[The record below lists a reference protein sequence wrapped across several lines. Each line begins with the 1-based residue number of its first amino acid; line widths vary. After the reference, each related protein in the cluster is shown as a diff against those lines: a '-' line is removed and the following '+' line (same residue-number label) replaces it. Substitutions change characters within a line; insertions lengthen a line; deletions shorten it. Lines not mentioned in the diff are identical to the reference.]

1 MAVEIERRYLLLPL
15 RVEFFLRMFK
25 MDFRKINITQNYIKR
40 DEQLGRVR
48 QFDDKYYITIK
59 KGDGLVREEYEKEIT
74 EEIYNNI
81 LNSSDETKTISKTRY
96 LLDIDGFTY
105 EIDEFQDALCGLV
118 LLEVEFENEKESLD
132 FKINDTIKKV
142 VVKEVTEDR
151 KFDNSSIAASQSVPY
166 L

>member
-1 MAVEIERRYLLLPL
+1 MAIEIERRYLLFPL
-15 RVEFFLRMFK
+15 RVEFFLRMLK

-40 DEQLGRVR
+40 EEQLGRVR
-48 QFDDKYYITIK
+48 QFDDKYYLTIK

-81 LNSSDETKTISKTRY
+81 LNSSDETKTIRKIRY

-105 EIDEFQDALCGLV
+105 EIDEFQDTLCGLV
-118 LLEVEFENEKESLD
+118 LLEVEFESEKASLD
-132 FKINDTIKKV
+132 FKMDETIKQV

-151 KFDNSSIAASQSVPY
+151 RFDNSSIAASQTLPY

>member
-1 MAVEIERRYLLLPL
+1 MAIEIERRYLLLPL
-15 RVEFFLRMFK
+15 RVELFLRMLK

-40 DEQLGRVR
+40 EEQLGRVR
-48 QFDDKYYITIK
+48 QFNDKYYITIK

-81 LNSSDETKTISKTRY
+81 LNSSDETKTIRKIRY

-118 LLEVEFENEKESLD
+118 LLEVEFESEKDSLD
-132 FKINDTIKKV
+132 FKMDETIKQV

-151 KFDNSSIAASQSVPY
+151 RFDNSSIAASQKLPY